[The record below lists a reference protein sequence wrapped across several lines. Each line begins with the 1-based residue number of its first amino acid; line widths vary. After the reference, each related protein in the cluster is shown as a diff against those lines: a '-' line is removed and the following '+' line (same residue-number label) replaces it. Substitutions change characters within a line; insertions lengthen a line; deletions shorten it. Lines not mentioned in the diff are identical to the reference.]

1 MVYEWWVQA
10 INQTIPGPSSAR
22 WNFALGNPDHTYNND
37 GTYSYIYQDSTEVPD
52 YSHVDVRDT
61 MITDA
66 FGDINYG
73 SQTTMAL
80 GGGCNTVAGSQCYG
94 IVSLDASQI
103 PLDSTKN
110 VHSVDLTLF
119 VQSWDLSGGAYEID
133 FTVHEFLFSNWN
145 ENTLTWNNTGP
156 APGPVAGVDY
166 VSTPID
172 SRTYTTTTM
181 QLSFQIAMDGMSV
194 DDEKHWLIIA
204 TPVSSG
210 GTFDGFVRVHS
221 SETFADSSKRPKFE
235 LRHTNISSLDL
246 TPQSATFDADTP
258 IVIDVAGLD
267 NQGTVMTPALPVGAN
282 IEWSQLQGPSLQ
294 SLKPLHH

>member
-22 WNFALGNPDHTYNND
+22 WNFALGNPDHSYNND

-119 VQSWDLSGGAYEID
+119 VQSWDCL
-133 FTVHEFLFSNWN
+133 L
-145 ENTLTWNNTGP
+145 
-156 APGPVAGVDY
+156 
-166 VSTPID
+166 
-172 SRTYTTTTM
+172 YT
-181 QLSFQIAMDGMSV
+181 SDAA
-194 DDEKHWLIIA
+194 DD
-204 TPVSSG
+204 P
-210 GTFDGFVRVHS
+210 
-221 SETFADSSKRPKFE
+221 
-235 LRHTNISSLDL
+235 
-246 TPQSATFDADTP
+246 
-258 IVIDVAGLD
+258 
-267 NQGTVMTPALPVGAN
+267 
-282 IEWSQLQGPSLQ
+282 
-294 SLKPLHH
+294 